1 MAIEAA
7 FPTTCSSLERCKL
20 TASPIALAP
29 TSTASC
35 TISLAAANLA
45 AANPTYVWWAALT
58 AVTACHALLSV
69 RFARRSAGAVPSWAL
84 GYVVVFSVAAF
95 VRSAFVVRWSSRPHA
110 CLFDTPCVTRHSRS
124 AQHTSAKPTRLA
136 LACVDRVLGSDLF
149 DRLVANCAEVSF
161 GALIAEVSGFHLDIL
176 GLRWLPAVARL
187 CAWPIVLAQAC
198 CWTGEISD
206 NKLWHVAAAASRSY
220 LLAIAFLSAAYVYFM
235 IAVDIPMY
243 YAQWRADEAR
253 GVEYDSAAKG
263 LGRMCRCQHVADDW
277 QGWSEDATW
286 EALYFGVGP
295 LLASWAART
304 LTHPARTAL
313 AARSPRE
320 SRPPRSA

>member
-1 MAIEAA
+1 MREEFIKNERKTGCDGAD
-7 FPTTCSSLERCKL
+7 PPLPSL
-20 TASPIALAP
+20 
-29 TSTASC
+29 
-35 TISLAAANLA
+35 TISLAADLA

-136 LACVDRVLGSDLF
+136 LACADRVLGSDLF

-206 NKLWHVAAAASRSY
+206 NKLWHV
-220 LLAIAFLSAAYVYFM
+220 
-235 IAVDIPMY
+235 
-243 YAQWRADEAR
+243 
-253 GVEYDSAAKG
+253 VEESLWG
-263 LGRMCRCQHVADDW
+263 G
-277 QGWSEDATW
+277 TF
-286 EALYFGVGP
+286 AL
-295 LLASWAART
+295 
-304 LTHPARTAL
+304 HTAL
-313 AARSPRE
+313 ACAALLQPADGKAPS
-320 SRPPRSA
+320 SLRPPPTPPSSPPLLFLPPRFLPPPPPLFLPPRLLRLPLSSSPSSSSLPSLPSPSPHHRVRLPPPLRQPPPLAATSSPSPPSPQHTSTS

>member
-1 MAIEAA
+1 
-7 FPTTCSSLERCKL
+7 
-20 TASPIALAP
+20 
-29 TSTASC
+29 
-35 TISLAAANLA
+35 
-45 AANPTYVWWAALT
+45 
-58 AVTACHALLSV
+58 
-69 RFARRSAGAVPSWAL
+69 
-84 GYVVVFSVAAF
+84 
-95 VRSAFVVRWSSRPHA
+95 
-110 CLFDTPCVTRHSRS
+110 
-124 AQHTSAKPTRLA
+124 
-136 LACVDRVLGSDLF
+136 VLGSDLF

-206 NKLWHVAAAASRSY
+206 NKLWHVVEESLWGGTFALHTALACAALLQPADGKAAASSRSC
-220 LLAIAFLSAAYVYFM
+220 LLAIASLSAAYVYFM
-235 IAVDIPMY
+235 VAVDIPMY

-277 QGWSEDATW
+277 EGWSEDATW

-304 LTHPARTAL
+304 LTHPA
-313 AARSPRE
+313 P
-320 SRPPRSA
+320 RPPRSA